1 LGNLLPVA
9 HGRLGSGDNN
19 TGRTV
24 VSRDDISLIVQAMK
38 NESVKPER
46 AIMRDRLVELA
57 LIFERI
63 VNEEWEEAEQT

>member
-1 LGNLLPVA
+1 M
-9 HGRLGSGDNN
+9 
-19 TGRTV
+19 
-24 VSRDDISLIVQAMK
+24 QAMK